1 MNLANE
7 RNSGLDN
14 MRSLPQTRHTAF
26 SLMRCTALATV
37 LGAMLIGCS
46 TPDGPPQP
54 ADNPATKPPATEAS
68 EPTQMPS
75 QASAPGITLNG
86 PGQLL
91 PVSATAEMKGETF
104 ELEIAQTREQQSL
117 GLMFRSALPDNRG
130 MLFPFSSPRR
140 TSFWMKDVP
149 VALDMV
155 FLRNGKV
162 VAIAPSAAPCP
173 TEPCPTYGPANQIV
187 DQVIEL
193 RSGRAAEIDLQPG
206 DTVTITAL
214 P

>member
-1 MNLANE
+1 
-7 RNSGLDN
+7 
-14 MRSLPQTRHTAF
+14 MRSLPQTRHTSVTYPSVIHTAF

-37 LGAMLIGCS
+37 LGATVLGAMLIGCS
-46 TPDGPPQP
+46 TPDGPPPP
-54 ADNPATKPPATEAS
+54 ADNPSTEAS
-68 EPTQMPS
+68 EPTPMPS
-75 QASAPGITLNG
+75 QASAPEITLNG

-140 TSFWMKDVP
+140 TSFWMKNVP

-155 FLRNGKV
+155 FLRSGKV
-162 VAIAPSAAPCP
+162 VAIAPSAPPCA
-173 TEPCPTYGPANQIV
+173 TEPCPTYGPTDNQLV

-193 RSGRAAEIDLQPG
+193 RSGRAAEIGLQTG
-206 DTVTITAL
+206 DTVTVTAL

>member
-1 MNLANE
+1 
-7 RNSGLDN
+7 
-14 MRSLPQTRHTAF
+14 MRSLPKTRHTAF
-26 SLMRCTALATV
+26 SLMRCTVFMAV

-46 TPDGPPQP
+46 TPDGPP
-54 ADNPATKPPATEAS
+54 PPASNPSTEAS

-75 QASAPGITLNG
+75 QASAPEITLNG

-140 TSFWMKDVP
+140 TSFWMKNVP

-155 FLRNGKV
+155 FLRSGKV
-162 VAIAPSAAPCP
+162 VAIAPSAPPCA
-173 TEPCPTYGPANQIV
+173 TEPCPTYGPTDNQLV

-193 RSGRAAEIDLQPG
+193 RSGRAAEIGLQTG
-206 DTVTITAL
+206 DTVTVTAL